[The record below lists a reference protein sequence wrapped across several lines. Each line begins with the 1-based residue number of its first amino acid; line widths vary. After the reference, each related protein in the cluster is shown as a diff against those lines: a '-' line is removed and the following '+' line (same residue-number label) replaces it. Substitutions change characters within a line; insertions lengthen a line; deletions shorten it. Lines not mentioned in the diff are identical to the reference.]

1 MQHFHSGSECSFL
14 ASCYDKSLNVP
25 QVWKDFR
32 HHRIFWNQSESCRS
46 LLSYRVNYI
55 PWLYTSRKVLCPK
68 ENLAVTILWWYLYT
82 VPSCPVP
89 GSHFFILI
97 DLLILHKFEYLN
109 TFSSKFKIHC
119 SDSVPTTQ
127 VQCRV
132 ALACWNCYRYW
143 TYLPSCQGSRIGRYL
158 GRYTFSCRDMCHG
171 SVGVVLGVLL
181 HYIT

>member
-1 MQHFHSGSECSFL
+1 MLH
-14 ASCYDKSLNVP
+14 DKSLNVP
-25 QVWKDFR
+25 HVWKDFR
-32 HHRIFWNQSESCRS
+32 HHWIFWNQSESCRS
-46 LLSYRVNYI
+46 LLSNRVNYI

-127 VQCRV
+127 VQWQWRAETAIDTGHIYRHVKDQESVDIWGGTPSHAEICVMRV
-132 ALACWNCYRYW
+132 LE
-143 TYLPSCQGSRIGRYL
+143 
-158 GRYTFSCRDMCHG
+158 
-171 SVGVVLGVLL
+171 
-181 HYIT
+181 